1 MLPRRRHGSRLPLR
15 SPSSCT
21 TLVVLVLYNNCHFV
35 PLLSSYTRRAS
46 VHCCTAYSA
55 TMMQPSPR
63 ESSLS
68 TRRFILGT
76 ISHVF
81 LSSVPS
87 IGLRSAHA
95 AVPALTQP
103 TDVDLSKLLRP
114 ATDEQPQ
121 IPLPSRTTPFDS
133 ASTPNSKRSSPVIA
147 EGTKF
152 GIPVFDRSIL

>member
-15 SPSSCT
+15 SPSSWT
-21 TLVVLVLYNNCHFV
+21 TLVVLVLYNNGHFV

-46 VHCCTAYSA
+46 VYCCTAYSA

-63 ESSLS
+63 ESLS

-76 ISHVF
+76 VSHVF

-121 IPLPSRTTPFDS
+121 IPLPSRTTPIDL
-133 ASTPNSKRSSPVIA
+133 ASTPNSKLSSPVIA

-152 GIPVFDRSIL
+152 GIPVLDRSIL